1 MIQQRYE
8 KLDNICFFTCQT
20 ALLPFAVAKNH
31 HMMSL
36 YEHRQYEW
44 LCLVLR
50 NTENLCWTLKI
61 FVFLG
66 YFHKH
71 IHIFGMVLSNDSW
84 HGIEEHRWHLVMEY
98 NGDSYTVN
106 ICTYLLNVK
115 TGALS
120 SIINNTVLVV
130 YWFCIDVRCLGITD
144 YIAVYSRTMSS
155 TVKRL
160 TTMFV
165 SHVLSTEESL
175 NHCVKRKDRKASSL
189 SEEKNSQ

>member
-1 MIQQRYE
+1 MIQQRY
-8 KLDNICFFTCQT
+8 KKKKIDNIWFLPVSLVTICSSKESPHDVTIWTQTITC
-20 ALLPFAVAKNH
+20 
-31 HMMSL
+31 
-36 YEHRQYEW
+36 
-44 LCLVLR
+44 CLALR

-61 FVFLG
+61 IVFLG

-71 IHIFGMVLSNDSW
+71 IHIFGMVLSNDLW
-84 HGIEEHRWHLVMEY
+84 HCIEEHRWHFVMEY
-98 NGDSYTVN
+98 NGDSYTLN
-106 ICTYLLNVK
+106 ICTYLLYVK
-115 TGALS
+115 TGAWS

-130 YWFCIDVRCLGITD
+130 FWLCMGVHCLGITD
-144 YIAVYSRTMSS
+144 YIAVYSRRMSY

-189 SEEKNSQ
+189 SVEKNSQ

>member
-1 MIQQRYE
+1 MNTDRMN
-8 KLDNICFFTCQT
+8 DF
-20 ALLPFAVAKNH
+20 ALF
-31 HMMSL
+31 S
-36 YEHRQYEW
+36 E
-44 LCLVLR
+44 
-50 NTENLCWTLKI
+50 TLKI
-61 FVFLG
+61 YVGRWKYLFFLVTSIN
-66 YFHKH
+66 

-130 YWFCIDVRCLGITD
+130 YWFCMDVRCLGITD